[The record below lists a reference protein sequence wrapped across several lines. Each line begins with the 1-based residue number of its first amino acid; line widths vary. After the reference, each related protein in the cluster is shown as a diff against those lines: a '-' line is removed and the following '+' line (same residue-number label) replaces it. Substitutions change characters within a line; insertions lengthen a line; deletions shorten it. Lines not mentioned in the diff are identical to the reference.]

1 MHCILEGTNPKLGN
15 LYLGN
20 INAANDSKYLFD
32 H

>member
-1 MHCILEGTNPKLGN
+1 MHCILEGTNPKMGN
-15 LYLGN
+15 LFLGN